1 MFHLT
6 DHNALLLEIN
16 LGIPTNRKKSFGE
29 TYWKPNSSI
38 LGDKNYDANWK
49 VEEERL
55 EKLRSKFEDDV
66 DWLSSEGRGGTEL
79 KGNDRD
85 KEPSGVLVPAAG
97 L

>member
-66 DWLSSEGRGGTEL
+66 DWW
-79 KGNDRD
+79 ND
-85 KEPSGVLVPAAG
+85 LVKLAVKVWHTNYAAHVNK
-97 L
+97 